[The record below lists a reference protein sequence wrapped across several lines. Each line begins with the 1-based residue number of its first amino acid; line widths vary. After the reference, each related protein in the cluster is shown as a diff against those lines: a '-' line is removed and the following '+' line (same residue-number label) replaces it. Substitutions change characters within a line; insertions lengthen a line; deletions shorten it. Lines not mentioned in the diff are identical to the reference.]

1 MKCHRTM
8 AGNAGMTGKSAS
20 GMAAGEASVPSAT
33 LGAGGNRKSRNNQ
46 SDYGQT
52 SHEDIV
58 RLFCRCSEGG

>member
-1 MKCHRTM
+1 V
-8 AGNAGMTGKSAS
+8 AGNARMTRNAAS

-58 RLFCRCSEGG
+58 RPFCRCALTLS